1 MILLSNCIYV
11 RFQNLDLDVDLLDLI
26 MYSCVEKQEFS
37 GNQNSSFKYVNLIIK
52 TNLSEFQIL

>member
-26 MYSCVEKQEFS
+26 TYSCVEKQEFS
-37 GNQNSSFKYVNLIIK
+37 GNQNSSFKNVNLIIK